1 MKNFLLVLLAA
12 SLLSGCVY
20 SNIRFPLDD
29 DLWKTELG
37 SKVGTASNH
46 SVLWLFAWGD
56 AGVKKAAE
64 NGGLTVVNHMDMGIT
79 SYFLGSYIRRDT
91 IVYGE

>member
-1 MKNFLLVLLAA
+1 MRKFILASTLL

-20 SNIRFPLDD
+20 SNIRFPLDE

-37 SKVGTASNH
+37 SKVGTSSSY
-46 SVLWLFAWGD
+46 SVAWLVAWGD

-64 NGGLTVVNHMDMGIT
+64 NGGITVVNHMDMGIE
-79 SYFLGSYIRRDT
+79 SYPFGLYVRRDT
-91 IVYGE
+91 IVYGD